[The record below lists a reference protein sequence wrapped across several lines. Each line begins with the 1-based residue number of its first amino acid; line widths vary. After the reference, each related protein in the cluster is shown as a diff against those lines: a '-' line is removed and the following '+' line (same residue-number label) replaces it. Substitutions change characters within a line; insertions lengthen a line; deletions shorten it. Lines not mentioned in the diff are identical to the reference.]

1 MSRKRCFY
9 EVLAVSK
16 TASADEIRKAYRALA
31 LKHHP
36 DRNPG
41 DAQAEAAFKEA
52 TEAYSALSDDEKR
65 ARYDQFGHDGLEGFG
80 SGQAPGDVFSH
91 FQDLFSEFFGGFG
104 GNGGAR
110 QRGPRRGADLRVQ
123 ERLTL
128 KDAVLGCKR
137 EISIR
142 APAACD
148 ACEGSGAAKG
158 TARKACVTCGGA
170 GQVSTARGFVMFTQ
184 TCPKCRGQGSTV
196 ESPCPS
202 CRGAGEVE
210 KARRVVVSFP
220 AGIDAGQRLR
230 VPGQGMPAP
239 GGGPTGDLYVDV
251 ELEPDPRFERD
262 QLDLVTRVS
271 VSYAEASIGTKVPVP
286 MLDDSVHEV
295 DVPAGTQPGAVLSFK
310 GKGAPRVD
318 GRGRGQ
324 LHVVVEVRV
333 PKKLSPRARTLL
345 AELDEELREP
355 ASTGKRATAG

>member
-9 EVLAVSK
+9 EVLGVAK
-16 TASADEIRKAYRALA
+16 TANADEVRKAYRQLA

-36 DRNPG
+36 DRNPN
-41 DAQAEAAFKEA
+41 DAAAESAFKEA

-65 ARYDQFGHDGLEGFG
+65 ARYDQFGHEGLEGFG
-80 SGQAPGDVFSH
+80 AGAPPGDVFSH

-104 GNGGAR
+104 GGGGRA
-110 QRGPRRGADLRVQ
+110 RGPRRGADLRVQ

-137 EISIR
+137 EVSIR
-142 APAACD
+142 APAPCD
-148 ACEGSGAAKG
+148 TCEGSGAAKG
-158 TARKACVTCGGA
+158 TARKTCASCGGA

-210 KARRVVVSFP
+210 KTRKVVVAFP

-230 VPGQGMPAP
+230 VPGQGMGAP
-239 GGGPTGDLYVDV
+239 GGGQAGDLYVDI
-251 ELEPDPRFERD
+251 ELEQDARFERD
-262 QLDLVTRVS
+262 QLDLLTRVN
-271 VSYAEASIGTKVPVP
+271 VSYAEAAVGTNVPVE
-286 MLDDSVHEV
+286 MLDDTTLEV
-295 DVPAGTQPGAVLSFK
+295 EVPAGTQPGAVLSYK
-310 GKGAPRVD
+310 NKGAPRVD

-324 LHVVVEVRV
+324 LHVVVVRV
-333 PKKLSPRARTLL
+333 PKKLSARARALL

-355 ASTGKRATAG
+355 ASPKRATAG